1 MGGFDEIPLFF
12 WHTKPGMQ
20 TTKPS
25 ANPATHNPPETLSAG
40 TPPSAGIGTPE
51 SRLIQFLEQSLAA
64 IGYELVAI
72 DILNHREKKLCIYID
87 WPPAPASAEGI
98 TPEGI
103 TIEDCVKVTHALDA
117 PLETQPDML
126 AIFNGAY
133 ELEVSSPGIDR
144 PLRKPSDFT
153 RFEGEIARIH
163 TYRSLNGD
171 ETGAADYSQKN
182 PKQKNFYGILRGYDV
197 EARSLLIG
205 LIAEDGTRGKLNKK
219 NQPKPETLI
228 RIPHELV
235 SKANLEREV
244 KGL

>member
-1 MGGFDEIPLFF
+1 
-12 WHTKPGMQ
+12 MQ
-20 TTKPS
+20 TTR
-25 ANPATHNPPETLSAG
+25 ANATENMTSQGAG
-40 TPPSAGIGTPE
+40 SPGTGTPE
-51 SRLIQFLEQSLAA
+51 SRLTRFLEESLAS

-87 WPPAPASAEGI
+87 RLPAPSSSDGISEGI
-98 TPEGI
+98 S
-103 TIEDCVKVTHALDA
+103 IEDCVKVTHELDA
-117 PLETQPDML
+117 PLETQADML
-126 AIFNGAY
+126 AIFQGAY

-163 TYRSLNGD
+163 TFRSLTGD
-171 ETGAADYSQKN
+171 ETGADAYSQKN
-182 PKQKNFYGILRGYDV
+182 PKQKNFYGILRGYDL
-197 EARSLLIG
+197 ETRSLLIG

-235 SKANLEREV
+235 SKANLEREII
-244 KGL
+244 